1 MERIAVL
8 GGTGYVGLVC
18 AAGLAALGNRVIA
31 ADIDGE
37 KILRVK
43 RGELPIFEE
52 GLLPLVES
60 GLKEGRLSFATDIP
74 LAIRESDIILVAV
87 GTPAKPNGET
97 DLTQVVG
104 VAEALAENL
113 NSYKVVVIK
122 STVPIGTFEL
132 IAGFLQGSG
141 KQVGREYDLVSNP
154 EFLREGQAV
163 HDFFQPERTVI
174 GAVNRAAAERVGSLF
189 SSLNAPIIYT
199 GLHSAQMI
207 KYGANAFLATRI
219 SFINELASIC
229 ERVGA
234 DINEVAEVMGLDSR
248 IGRGYLRAGIGY
260 GGPCLG
266 KDINALTKIAE
277 NFDYDARFFKSVQE
291 KNRQQVQSVVAKIK
305 KAAGQF
311 LLYKKIAV
319 LGLTFK
325 PGTDDVRTSPALEV
339 ISRLQEGGAMIR
351 AYDPLG
357 MRQAE
362 NLLQGVELCSSAHQ
376 AAGGSDVVAILT
388 AWEEFKDI
396 DWTKVHKIMRGK
408 ALVDAVNLLDPA
420 KMINF
425 GFVYSGIGRV
435 VKHAGE

>member
-8 GGTGYVGLVC
+8 GGTGYVGLVS
-18 AAGLAALGNRVIA
+18 AAGLTALGNRVIA
-31 ADIDGE
+31 ADINEE
-37 KILRVK
+37 KILSVT

-52 GLLPLVES
+52 GLPPLVES
-60 GLKEGRLSFATDIP
+60 GIKEGRLSFTTDIP
-74 LAIRESDIILVAV
+74 LAIRESDIVLVAV
-87 GTPAKPNGET
+87 GTPAKPNGEA

-132 IAGFLQGSG
+132 IAGLLQSSG

-163 HDFFQPERTVI
+163 HDFFHPDRTVI
-174 GAVNRAAAERVGSLF
+174 GAVNRTAAERVGDLF
-189 SSLNAPIIYT
+189 SSLNAPVIYT
-199 GLHSAQMI
+199 SIRSAQMI

-234 DINEVAEVMGLDSR
+234 DITEVAEVMGLDSR
-248 IGRGYLRAGIGY
+248 IGKAYLQAGIGY

-266 KDINALTKIAE
+266 KDINALIKIAE
-277 NFDYDARFFKSVQE
+277 NFDYDARFFKAVHE
-291 KNRQQVQSVVAKIK
+291 KNQQQVQSVVAKIK
-305 KAAGQF
+305 KSAGQF
-311 LLYKKIAV
+311 LLYKKIAI

-325 PGTDDVRTSPALEV
+325 PGTDDVRTSLALEV
-339 ISRLQEGGAMIR
+339 ISRLQEGGALIR

-357 MRQAE
+357 MKQAGS
-362 NLLQGVELCSSAHQ
+362 LLPGVELCTSAYQ
-376 AAGGSDVVAILT
+376 AADGSDVAAILT
-388 AWEEFKDI
+388 AWEEFKHI
-396 DWTKVHKIMRGK
+396 DWTRVHEIMRGK

-420 KMINF
+420 KMTGF
-425 GFVYSGIGRV
+425 GFVCAGVGRAAA
-435 VKHAGE
+435 KSE